1 MMPRRI
7 KSSIAYY
14 SWRKKGVGWGG
25 DMLGVI
31 NLLFNLSGSVLSPY
45 AKQRLNLHTNVTK
58 NSTSTAFYS
67 SMYEGEK

>member
-1 MMPRRI
+1 MMSRRI
-7 KSSIAYY
+7 KSNITYY
-14 SWRKKGVGWGG
+14 SPRKKNLGGG
-25 DMLGVI
+25 DVLGLI

-67 SMYEGEK
+67 STMYEGEK